1 MMKTKFMY
9 PLLALIILLVSCE
22 KFVLDEPST
31 KANDGNANV
40 KIHVLNFD
48 QQISNEKELATS
60 RSGEQHS
67 LSEICSRITFAIFE
81 NGEKL
86 ESITQTT
93 DDKDFGN
100 VGFNLD
106 EGEYQLVV
114 IAHNGKGNCNMT
126 SPDKVKFANNKVT
139 DTFYYYGTF
148 EVTEEG
154 TNLQIPLERAVAMF
168 NLHINDEI
176 PQNAKTIKFYYTGG
190 SSTLDATTGYG
201 CVNSKQ
207 TETLTLSTTTQ
218 DYHVFTF
225 PHEEEKK
232 LKFTISVLDAS
243 GKTIESKIIDNVV
256 VRRNYIT
263 TYKGNLF
270 TGKGTG
276 EEGSGQ
282 ISFQFDSEWEGEIV
296 HSF

>member
-1 MMKTKFMY
+1 MKTKLMYFM
-9 PLLALIILLVSCE
+9 LALIILLASCE

-31 KANDGNANV
+31 NANDGNANV
-40 KIHVLNFD
+40 KIHVLNLD
-48 QQISNEKELATS
+48 QQISDGNKMTVS

-86 ESITQTT
+86 ENITQTT
-93 DDKDFGN
+93 ADKDFGN
-100 VGFNLD
+100 VGFSLD

-114 IAHNGKGNCNMT
+114 IAHNGKGNCSMT
-126 SPDKVKFANNKVT
+126 SPEKVKFANNKVT

-148 EVTEEG
+148 EVTEEE
-154 TNLQIPLERAVAMF
+154 TDFQIPLKRAVAMF

-176 PQNAKTIKFYYTGG
+176 PPEAKTIKFYYTGG

-207 TETLTLSTTTQ
+207 TEELTLSATQ
-218 DYHVFTF
+218 KDYQVFTF

-232 LKFTISVLDAS
+232 LKFTISVLNAS
-243 GKTIESKIIDNVV
+243 GKTIESKIIDNVEV
-256 VRRNYIT
+256 NCNYIT
-263 TYKGNLF
+263 TYKGNFF
-270 TGKGTG
+270 TGKWAG
-276 EEGSGQ
+276 EGEAGQ
-282 ISFQFDSEWEGEIV
+282 ITFQFDSEWEGETV
-296 HSF
+296 HNF

>member
-1 MMKTKFMY
+1 MKTKIMY
-9 PLLALIILLVSCE
+9 SLLALVILLVSCE
-22 KFVLDEPST
+22 KFVLDEQST
-31 KANDGNANV
+31 TTNDENANV
-40 KIHVLNFD
+40 KIHVLTSD
-48 QQISNEKELATS
+48 LQISNQNDKVGS

-86 ESITQTT
+86 ENITQTT

-100 VGFNLD
+100 VGFSLD

-114 IAHNGKGNCNMT
+114 IAHNGKGNCSMT
-126 SPDKVKFANNKVT
+126 TPEKVKFSNNKLT

-154 TNLQIPLERAVAMF
+154 TNLEIPLERAVAMF

-176 PQNAKTIKFYYTGG
+176 PPEAKTIKFYYTGG

-207 TETLTLSTTTQ
+207 TETLTLSATTK

-243 GKTIESKIIDNVV
+243 GKAIETRIIDNVEV
-256 VRRNYIT
+256 KRNYIT
-263 TYKGNLF
+263 TYKGNFF

-276 EEGSGQ
+276 EESSGQ
-282 ISFQFDSEWEGEIV
+282 ISFQFDAEWKGEIV